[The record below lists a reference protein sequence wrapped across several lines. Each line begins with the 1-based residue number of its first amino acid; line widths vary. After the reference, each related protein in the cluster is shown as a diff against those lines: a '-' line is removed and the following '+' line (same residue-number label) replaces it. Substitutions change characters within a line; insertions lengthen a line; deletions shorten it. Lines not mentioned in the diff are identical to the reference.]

1 MEKLHKSS
9 ISVTDI
15 SSQYWCELKMELNH
29 LYGEERT
36 AEMRKGLDVHEELE
50 SKINLPIEL
59 EPRSYS
65 DALYKTL
72 YTNCEALEVLKKNK
86 KTREFKI
93 YGSVNGF
100 RVSGK
105 IDELNMMGNET
116 AIIEDKTMSRGKNG
130 DRIQPNEA
138 KRRSDNVQVML
149 YKRLLDDMTR
159 GRFTLENF
167 TRNYRTRTL
176 KITNEFKL
184 QLDTLKIE
192 NSMQSIDSIA
202 RRFFESATKIAPVSN
217 VLQIRYI
224 DQFTGEL
231 VSIQKFNYSSD
242 EANNIIKFAFKYWNG
257 ERSALPVP
265 SEERWKC
272 TFCYFYGRQCKVW
285 WPPKEQR
292 LLSAK

>member
-50 SKINLPIEL
+50 NKINLPIEL
-59 EPRSYS
+59 EPRSFS

-72 YTNCEALEVLKKNK
+72 YTNYEALQVLKKNK

-100 RVSGK
+100 RISGK
-105 IDELNMMGNET
+105 IDELAMIDDET
-116 AIIEDKTMSRGKNG
+116 AIIEDKTIGRGKSG
-130 DRIQPNEA
+130 EKFQPTEA
-138 KRRSDNVQVML
+138 RTRSDKVQVTL
-149 YKRLLDDMTR
+149 YKKLLDDVGE
-159 GRFTLENF
+159 GRYTLENF
-167 TRNYRTRTL
+167 RHGYRTKSL

-192 NSMQSIDSIA
+192 NSMQSVDSMA
-202 RRFFESATKIAPVSN
+202 SRFFESALKIGPISN
-217 VLQIRYI
+217 ALQIRYI
-224 DQFTGEL
+224 DRFTNKQ
-231 VSIQKFNYSSD
+231 VSSQRFTYSSS
-242 EANNIIKFAFKYWNG
+242 EANSIIKFAFKYWNG
-257 ERSALPVP
+257 ERDALPVP

-285 WPPKEQR
+285 WPQKS
-292 LLSAK
+292 LDT